1 MVDLTQFSSRED
13 ALEKI
18 KPRSRYVEM
27 ASDAVLPIPT
37 DMGMNVSWLFWLS
50 AIARAQGLHSAI
62 AREAQETNPHAVIP
76 LIRTFAETVVLV
88 MYVNDFPD
96 YIDTLTVDASELPK
110 GGPKRRSIQALI
122 NHASQHAT
130 QIKDVYRQLSEGT
143 HFGALAMWTSHIPEE
158 DGEGGRKVSWSSE
171 PRWRDDE
178 QALIACALT
187 LELAEAMEATLR
199 IFARRHILPL
209 KLRALSEQGTQA
221 IRD

>member
-110 GGPKRRSIQALI
+110 EAPK
-122 NHASQHAT
+122 
-130 QIKDVYRQLSEGT
+130 D
-143 HFGALAMWTSHIPEE
+143 
-158 DGEGGRKVSWSSE
+158 
-171 PRWRDDE
+171 
-178 QALIACALT
+178 
-187 LELAEAMEATLR
+187 
-199 IFARRHILPL
+199 ARFRH
-209 KLRALSEQGTQA
+209 S
-221 IRD
+221 